1 MSINFQEI
9 LKELEY
15 RVDKGIIDLTKEEQV
30 TKLAQILRENR
41 ISNANEMA
49 QKARVLFSYLQ
60 ELEEKKKEAAKKK
73 KPVKQPL
80 DKVLAQTFVNPDT
93 DRQVTVASALGYE
106 KKSKA
111 YGIAKGMM
119 GNAGYSE
126 KDIDMVDAGPD
137 DDEKP
142 VSKTPNA
149 FGKDKGAKLGAA
161 DFNKGSEEPTTPTP
175 QPQQSTDSE
184 ENPEG
189 TYDEN
194 NKFQK
199 AIVSAVNPIQL
210 MKALDTMAED
220 EKKKMLDKVMAG
232 AGGPVASTGETLCVE
247 AQSDLIQGRYN
258 PTQVRAS
265 KEYKTE
271 FDNVRKVMNGTD
283 KRAKTALTRELEG
296 ICDKMGYY
304 KEDGTPDYTLAMGMK
319 AESDLYIKQNLPAFK
334 KTQVS
339 KTKFKKD
346 EDRISWMKAS
356 FYSSYS
362 LMNNGPADWDRKKGN
377 GRVMKANANTDGASK
392 QLLINGLKN
401 AKTPEEKA
409 HYEKQLKV
417 WDKFKGYHD
426 TYMVYTNDK
435 GYTSIYHISNKK
447 SDELDDPQ
455 NNTTPEKRIQNYAAA
470 AKEAKLSPEAAK
482 SVAKAQNVAVAG
494 SADNDNIAKSAYSE
508 IKDVDLVVAMAGR
521 LPARSET
528 DVKDEYY
535 VDLKND
541 KIIKDWYKKTHGDK
555 WEAKYNAAK
564 PAEIIGLAIKI
575 ASDKN
580 TDISKLS
587 GNFTKFLLKEGQL
600 AQSIYAK
607 AAAGMDAK
615 TISQKMGGKYS
626 PKEIE
631 AILKSPTMKMLA
643 DRKAQHAAG
652 LEGVHKGFITA
663 LHKADGTKPGQS
675 GPNGPAVETYVAG
688 TLKSLHIDT
697 YVTNYDDSVQ
707 IEMGGVGC
715 VPADVRGCMAKLSG
729 FKGETNT
736 PEGRMALNKHLTKNV
751 KVDADSDAVYLLGSD
766 GKTRTYLA
774 SDTWRQAGSAKKIAT
789 AFGSNLR
796 GCLKKSVGQ
805 RNANKRNKK

>member
-15 RVDKGIIDLTKEEQV
+15 RVEHGIIDLTKEEQV
-30 TKLAQILRENR
+30 TKLAQILKENGV
-41 ISNANEMA
+41 SDANEMA
-49 QKARVLFSYLQ
+49 QKARVYYSYLD
-60 ELEEKKKEAAKKK
+60 EA
-73 KPVKQPL
+73 KQSL
-80 DKVLAQTFVNPDT
+80 DKVLAQKFVNPDT
-93 DRQVTVASALGYE
+93 DREVTVASALGY
-106 KKSKA
+106 KKTSKA
-111 YGIAKGMM
+111 YNTAKSMM
-119 GNAGYSE
+119 TTAGYSD
-126 KDIDMVDAGPD
+126 KDIDMVDTEPG
-137 DDEKP
+137 DEEVPVAKP
-142 VSKTPNA
+142 NT
-149 FGKDKGAKLGAA
+149 FGKNKGAKLSAA
-161 DFNKGSEEPTTPTP
+161 DYAQSAEEPTTTTK
-175 QPQQSTDSE
+175 PQQPTDSE
-184 ENPEG
+184 ENVEG
-189 TYDEN
+189 TYDPN
-194 NKFQK
+194 NKLQR
-199 AIVSAVNPIQL
+199 AVVEAKNPPQL
-210 MKALDTMAED
+210 MKALDTMGED
-220 EKKKMLDKVMAG
+220 EKKKMLDKVLAG

-247 AQSDLIQGRYN
+247 AQTDLIQGRYN
-258 PTQVRAS
+258 PVQVRGS
-265 KEYKTE
+265 KEYKAE
-271 FDNVRKVMNGTD
+271 FENVRRVMNGTD
-283 KRAKTALTRELEG
+283 KRAKTALTKELEG
-296 ICDKMGYY
+296 ICGKFGYY
-304 KEDGTPDYTLAMGMK
+304 KEDGSPDYSLAMAMK
-319 AESDLYIKQNLPAFK
+319 AESDLYIKQNLGAFK

-346 EDRISWMKAS
+346 EDRISWMKTS

-362 LMNNGPADWDRKKGN
+362 LMNNGPADWNRKKGN
-377 GRVMKANANTDGASK
+377 GRVMKANATTDGAAK
-392 QLLINGLKN
+392 QLLMDGLKN
-401 AKTPEEKA
+401 AKNPEEKA

-426 TYMVYTNDK
+426 TYLVYTNDK
-435 GYTSIYHISNKK
+435 GYTSAYHISNKK

-455 NNTTPEKRIQNYAAA
+455 NNTTPEKRIQNFAEA

-482 SVAKAQNVAVAG
+482 VVGKAQNVAVAG

-508 IKDVDLVVAMAGR
+508 LKDVDLLVALSNR

-535 VDLKND
+535 NDLKND
-541 KIIKDWYKKTHGDK
+541 KLIKDWYKKQYGDK
-555 WEAKYNAAK
+555 WEAKYNSAK
-564 PAEIIGLAIKI
+564 PSEIVGLAVKI

-587 GNFTKFLLKEGQL
+587 GNFTKFILKQGQL

-607 AAAGMDAK
+607 AAAGMSAK
-615 TISQKMGGKYS
+615 EISEKMGGKYS

-631 AILKSPTMKMLA
+631 AILKSSTMKMLGE
-643 DRKAQHAAG
+643 RKAQHAAG
-652 LEGVHKGFITA
+652 LEGVHKGFITS
-663 LHKADGTKPGQS
+663 LHKADGTKPGHN

-715 VPADVRGCMAKLSG
+715 VPADVRGCMANLSG
-729 FKGETNT
+729 FRGNTNT
-736 PEGRMALNKHLTKNV
+736 PEGRTALNNHLRKSV

-796 GCLKKSVGQ
+796 GCLKKSVGK